1 MFRIAASVAA
11 AGEKVTRLIAFAT
24 FPATDVFLIYLHFP
38 LLLFFGIR
46 LLSCFFISSRINLT
60 ACSQGGDILSRVA
73 AVNDA
78 LVGSGRVEPSRMN
91 VRFSIRPM
99 RSFDSIFVPVTCDIV
114 TCIPSLQSM
123 MQLPSVLQFTRVQ
136 VGFVGEGSAASN
148 VTFAKGW

>member
-11 AGEKVTRLIAFAT
+11 AGEKVTRQIIFAT

-46 LLSCFFISSRINLT
+46 PLSSFVIPSLINACTRRNLT

-99 RSFDSIFVPVTCDIV
+99 CSFDSIFVPVTCDIV
-114 TCIPSLQSM
+114 TCMPSLQLM
-123 MQLPSVLQFTRVQ
+123 MQLPSVL
-136 VGFVGEGSAASN
+136 
-148 VTFAKGW
+148 